1 MMPRRIVRPPV
12 PPAPDRSRLQ
22 EAALAHLAR
31 YAATRA
37 GLIRVLDRK
46 IDRWA
51 RAATAERPDASDE
64 TAAAVEA
71 ARVDARALVD
81 RLVSAGA
88 VDDAAFAATRARRL
102 TREGKSRVAVSAH
115 LTAKGV
121 PPAVTAD
128 VLPDDEEYE
137 VGAAL
142 SLARRRR
149 LGPFRRTSE
158 IDAAGRMH
166 EMSVIARGGFSRAI
180 AERALAMTLDE
191 AEDFLRRLR
200 ES

>member
-102 TREGKSRVAVSAH
+102 SREGKSRVAVSAH
-115 LTAKGV
+115 LSAKGV
-121 PPAVTAD
+121 PPTVAAD

-149 LGPFRRTSE
+149 LGPFRRSAE
-158 IDAAGRMH
+158 IDAAGRMR
-166 EMSVIARGGFSRAI
+166 EMSVIARGGFSRTI